1 MSNLFSYSKLSS
13 FQNCPYGYYLTYIQH
28 IKGEDNV
35 YGILGNVVHD
45 MYELLTKDEITIEE
59 AKEKFKQEY
68 ELCKFLGLTF
78 PTKMSE
84 EKYVYDVEHSF
95 DYFIKPMGRLE
106 QERYFQIEIEN
117 KIFRGYIDLIIFDDK
132 NKTIRV
138 IDYKTSSRFSKKD
151 LESHKVFQLILYSMY
166 LEKEYP
172 EYKILNPMFYML
184 KYVNVINEKGRTSI
198 KEIYDIDELRYEVV
212 SPLMVEVQ
220 YNDTMKEK
228 LIKHI
233 QEVTLDIAFNDEDE
247 ESDWYPTAEELRNNS
262 FYCKNLCSHKKS
274 CKFYKGE

>member
-1 MSNLFSYSKLSS
+1 MSDLYSYSKLSS
-13 FQNCPYGYYLTYIQH
+13 FQNCAYGYYLTYIQH

-95 DYFIKPMGRLE
+95 DYFIKPTGRLE

-117 KIFRGYIDLIIFDDK
+117 KIFRGYIDLIIFDDEK
-132 NKTIRV
+132 KTIRV

-172 EYKILNPMFYML
+172 DYKILNPMFYML
-184 KYVNVINEKGRTSI
+184 KYVNVTNEKGRTSI
-198 KEIYDIDELRYEVV
+198 KEIYDVDELRYEVV

-220 YNDTMKEK
+220 YNDNMKDK
-228 LIKHI
+228 LKQYIN
-233 QEVTLDIAFNDEDE
+233 EVTLDIAFNDDEE
-247 ESDWYPTAEELRNNS
+247 ESDWYPTLEELRNNT
-262 FYCKNLCSHKKS
+262 FYCKNLCGHKNK

>member
-1 MSNLFSYSKLSS
+1 MSDLYSYSKLSS
-13 FQNCPYGYYLTYIQH
+13 FQNCTYGYYLTYIQH

-95 DYFIKPMGRLE
+95 DYFIKPTGRLE

-117 KIFRGYIDLIIFDDK
+117 KIFRGYIDLIIFDDEK
-132 NKTIRV
+132 KTIRV

-172 EYKILNPMFYML
+172 DYKILNPAFYML
-184 KYVNVINEKGRTSI
+184 KYVNVINEKGRMSV
-198 KEIYDIDELRYEVV
+198 KEIYDVDELRYEVT
-212 SPLMVEVQ
+212 SPYIVEVQ
-220 YNDTMKEK
+220 YNDNMKDK
-228 LIKHI
+228 LKQYIN
-233 QEVTLDIAFNDEDE
+233 EVTLDIAFNDEEE
-247 ESDWYPTAEELRNNS
+247 ESDWYPTVEELRNNT
-262 FYCKNLCSHKKS
+262 FYCKNLCSHKKK
-274 CKFYKGE
+274 CKFYKGD

>member
-1 MSNLFSYSKLSS
+1 MSDLYSYSKLSS
-13 FQNCPYGYYLTYIQH
+13 FQNCTYGYYLTYIQH

-95 DYFIKPMGRLE
+95 DYFIKPTGRLE

-117 KIFRGYIDLIIFDDK
+117 KIFRGYIDLIIFDDEK
-132 NKTIRV
+132 KTIRV

-172 EYKILNPMFYML
+172 DYKILNPMFYML

-198 KEIYDIDELRYEVV
+198 KEIYDVDELRYEVV

-220 YNDTMKEK
+220 YNDNMKDK
-228 LIKHI
+228 LK
-233 QEVTLDIAFNDEDE
+233 Q
-247 ESDWYPTAEELRNNS
+247 
-262 FYCKNLCSHKKS
+262 
-274 CKFYKGE
+274 

>member
-1 MSNLFSYSKLSS
+1 MSDLYSYSKLSS
-13 FQNCPYGYYLTYIQH
+13 FQNCAYGYYLTYIQH

-95 DYFIKPMGRLE
+95 DYFIKPTGRLE

-117 KIFRGYIDLIIFDDK
+117 KIFRGYIDLIIFDDEK
-132 NKTIRV
+132 KTIRV

-172 EYKILNPMFYML
+172 DYKILNPMFYML
-184 KYVNVINEKGRTSI
+184 KYVNVTNEKGRTSI
-198 KEIYDIDELRYEVV
+198 KEIYDVDELRYEVV

-220 YNDTMKEK
+220 YNDNMKDK
-228 LIKHI
+228 LKQYIN
-233 QEVTLDIAFNDEDE
+233 EVTLDIAFNDEEE
-247 ESDWYPTAEELRNNS
+247 ESDWYPTVEELRNNT

>member
-95 DYFIKPMGRLE
+95 DYFIKPTGRLE

-117 KIFRGYIDLIIFDDK
+117 KTFRGYIDLIIFDDK

-172 EYKILNPMFYML
+172 EYEILNPMFYML
-184 KYVNVINEKGRTSI
+184 KYVNVINEKGRTSV
-198 KEIYDIDELRYEVV
+198 KEIYDVDELRYEVT
-212 SPLMVEVQ
+212 SPLMVEVK
-220 YNDTMKEK
+220 YNNDMKEK
-228 LIKHI
+228 LINHI
-233 QEVTLDIAFNDEDE
+233 QNVTLDIAFNDEEE
-247 ESDWYPTAEELRNNS
+247 ESDWYPTVEELRNNS

>member
-106 QERYFQIEIEN
+106 QERYFQIELEN
-117 KIFRGYIDLIIFDDK
+117 KIFRGYIDLIIFDDE

-184 KYVNVINEKGRTSI
+184 KYVNVINEKGRTSV
-198 KEIYDIDELRYEVV
+198 KEIYDVDELRYEVT
-212 SPLMVEVQ
+212 SPLMVEVK
-220 YNDTMKEK
+220 YNNDMKEK
-228 LIKHI
+228 LINHI
-233 QEVTLDIAFNDEDE
+233 QNVTLDIAFNDEDE

-262 FYCKNLCSHKKS
+262 FYCKNLCSHKKK

>member
-1 MSNLFSYSKLSS
+1 MSDLYSYSKLSS
-13 FQNCPYGYYLTYIQH
+13 FQNCTYGYYLTYIQH

-95 DYFIKPMGRLE
+95 DYFIKPTGRLE

-117 KIFRGYIDLIIFDDK
+117 KIFRGYIDLIIFDDEK
-132 NKTIRV
+132 KTIRV

-172 EYKILNPMFYML
+172 DYKILNPMFYML
-184 KYVNVINEKGRTSI
+184 KYVNVTNEKGRTSI
-198 KEIYDIDELRYEVV
+198 KEIYDVDELRYEVT

-220 YNDTMKEK
+220 YNEYMKDK
-228 LIKHI
+228 LKQYIN
-233 QEVTLDIAFNDEDE
+233 EVTLDIAFNDEDE
-247 ESDWYPTAEELRNNS
+247 ESDWYPTVEELRNNT

>member
-1 MSNLFSYSKLSS
+1 MSDLYSYSKLSS
-13 FQNCPYGYYLTYIQH
+13 FQNCTYGYYLTYIQH

-95 DYFIKPMGRLE
+95 DYFIKPTGRLE

-117 KIFRGYIDLIIFDDK
+117 KIFRGYIDLIIFDDEK
-132 NKTIRV
+132 KTIRV

-172 EYKILNPMFYML
+172 DYKILNPAFYML
-184 KYVNVINEKGRTSI
+184 KYVNVINEKGRMSV
-198 KEIYDIDELRYEVV
+198 KEIYDVDELRYEVT
-212 SPLMVEVQ
+212 SPYIVEVQ
-220 YNDTMKEK
+220 YNDDMKDK
-228 LIKHI
+228 LKQYIN
-233 QEVTLDIAFNDEDE
+233 EVTLDIAFNDEEE
-247 ESDWYPTAEELRNNS
+247 ESDWYPTVEELRNNT
-262 FYCKNLCSHKKS
+262 FYCKNLCSHKKK

>member
-1 MSNLFSYSKLSS
+1 MSDLYSYSKLSS
-13 FQNCPYGYYLTYIQH
+13 FQNCAYGYYLTYIQH

-95 DYFIKPMGRLE
+95 DYFIKPTGRLE

-117 KIFRGYIDLIIFDDK
+117 KIFRGYIDLIIFDDEK
-132 NKTIRV
+132 KTIRV

-172 EYKILNPMFYML
+172 DYKILNPMFYML
-184 KYVNVINEKGRTSI
+184 KYVNVTNEKGRTSI
-198 KEIYDIDELRYEVV
+198 KEIYDVDELRYEVV

-220 YNDTMKEK
+220 YNDNMKDK
-228 LIKHI
+228 LKQYIN
-233 QEVTLDIAFNDEDE
+233 EATLDIAFSDEE
-247 ESDWYPTAEELRNNS
+247 AESDWYRTVEELRNNT

>member
-95 DYFIKPMGRLE
+95 DYFIKPTGRLE

-117 KIFRGYIDLIIFDDK
+117 KTFRGYIDLIIFDDK

-184 KYVNVINEKGRTSI
+184 KYVNVINEKGRTSV
-198 KEIYDIDELRYEVV
+198 KEIYDVDELRYEVT
-212 SPLMVEVQ
+212 SPLMVEVK
-220 YNDTMKEK
+220 YNDDMKEK

-233 QEVTLDIAFNDEDE
+233 QNVTLDIAFNDEDE

>member
-1 MSNLFSYSKLSS
+1 MSDLYSYSKLSS
-13 FQNCPYGYYLTYIQH
+13 FQNCAYGYYLTYIQH

-95 DYFIKPMGRLE
+95 DYFIKPTGRLE

-117 KIFRGYIDLIIFDDK
+117 KIFRGYIDLIIFDDEK
-132 NKTIRV
+132 KTIRV

-172 EYKILNPMFYML
+172 DYKILNPMFYML
-184 KYVNVINEKGRTSI
+184 KYVNVTNEKGRTSI
-198 KEIYDIDELRYEVV
+198 KEIYDVDELRYEVV

-220 YNDTMKEK
+220 YNDNMKDK
-228 LIKHI
+228 LKQYIN
-233 QEVTLDIAFNDEDE
+233 EVTLDIAFNDEEE
-247 ESDWYPTAEELRNNS
+247 ESDWYPTVEELRNNT
-262 FYCKNLCSHKKS
+262 FYCKNLCSHKKK

>member
-95 DYFIKPMGRLE
+95 DYFIKPTGRLE

-117 KIFRGYIDLIIFDDK
+117 KTFRGYIDLIIFDDK

-138 IDYKTSSRFSKKD
+138 IDYKTSSRFSKTD
-151 LESHKVFQLILYSMY
+151 C
-166 LEKEYP
+166 
-172 EYKILNPMFYML
+172 
-184 KYVNVINEKGRTSI
+184 
-198 KEIYDIDELRYEVV
+198 
-212 SPLMVEVQ
+212 VE
-220 YNDTMKEK
+220 
-228 LIKHI
+228 
-233 QEVTLDIAFNDEDE
+233 
-247 ESDWYPTAEELRNNS
+247 
-262 FYCKNLCSHKKS
+262 
-274 CKFYKGE
+274 

>member
-1 MSNLFSYSKLSS
+1 MSDLYSYSKLSS
-13 FQNCPYGYYLTYIQH
+13 FQNCTYGYYLTYIQH

-68 ELCKFLGLTF
+68 ALCKFLGLTF

-95 DYFIKPMGRLE
+95 DYFIKPTGRLE

-117 KIFRGYIDLIIFDDK
+117 KIFRGYIDLIIFDDEK
-132 NKTIRV
+132 KTIRV

-172 EYKILNPMFYML
+172 DYKILNPMFYML
-184 KYVNVINEKGRTSI
+184 KYVNVTNEKGRTSI
-198 KEIYDIDELRYEVV
+198 KEIYDVDELRYEVV

-220 YNDTMKEK
+220 YNDNMKDK
-228 LIKHI
+228 LKQYIN
-233 QEVTLDIAFNDEDE
+233 EVTLDIAFNDEEE
-247 ESDWYPTAEELRNNS
+247 ESDWYPTVEELRNNT
-262 FYCKNLCSHKKS
+262 FYCKNLCGHKKK